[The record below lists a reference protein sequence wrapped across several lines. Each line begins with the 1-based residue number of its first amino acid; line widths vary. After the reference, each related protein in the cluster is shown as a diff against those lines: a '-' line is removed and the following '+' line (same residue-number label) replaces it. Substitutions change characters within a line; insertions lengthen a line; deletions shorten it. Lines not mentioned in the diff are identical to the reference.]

1 MSGALV
7 ESKLGVKQ
15 AIDLIESC
23 VKDGGILGPS
33 RRPWWPWPDDDLST
47 VREEIA
53 RLQDLP
59 QAAAIVAQAESVWDL
74 AVHRK
79 KSTVWFL
86 RTYRPVTMLVFQICR
101 VGAIPCARLLAGK
114 IAYRDFP
121 VLTGNAAKL
130 APAPLKICDARPA
143 GAFLNSLAM
152 LMPLNAPCTVVCDWV
167 LEGDELAA
175 ARHASRE
182 AEISFSCLG

>member
-7 ESKLGVKQ
+7 DSKLAIRQ

-23 VKDGGILGPS
+23 AKSGGLLSPS
-33 RRPWWPWPDDDLST
+33 RRPSWPWPDDDLST

-53 RLQDLP
+53 RLQDSP
-59 QAAAIVAQAESVWDL
+59 QAASVAAQAEMLWDL
-74 AVHRK
+74 AVRQK
-79 KSTVWFL
+79 KPTVWFL
-86 RTYRPVTMLVFQICR
+86 RTYRPVTLVVSQLCR
-101 VGAIPCARLLAGK
+101 GGVTSCARLLAGK
-114 IAYRDFP
+114 YVDRDFP
-121 VLTGNAAKL
+121 ILTGNAGKL
-130 APAPLKICDARPA
+130 ASAPLKLCDARPA
-143 GAFLNSLAM
+143 GAFLNSLAA
-152 LMPLNAPCTVVCDWV
+152 LEQVKAPCSVVCDWV